1 MSDTTRE
8 RVEGKVDETKGN
20 AKSAVG
26 NLTGDNST
34 KAEGELDKTIGKV
47 KQGMAD
53 LKDKAE
59 DALDHLRRDDREV
72 RDDDKVS
79 NS

>member
-1 MSDTTRE
+1 MSDTTQQ
-8 RVEGKVDETKGN
+8 RVEGNVNETKGK

-26 NLTGDNST
+26 ELTGDKTT

-79 NS
+79 

>member
-1 MSDTTRE
+1 MSDTTQK
-8 RVEGKVDETKGN
+8 RVEGKIDETKGTV
-20 AKSAVG
+20 KSAVG
-26 NLTGDNST
+26 DLTGDSSA

-79 NS
+79 

>member
-1 MSDTTRE
+1 VSDTAKQ
-8 RVEGKVDETKGN
+8 RVEGEIDETKGK

-26 NLTGDNST
+26 DLTGDN
-34 KAEGELDKTIGKV
+34 KAKSEGELDKTIGKV